1 MSHLLDTNVVSALRR
16 LSRAPLSVQAWAG
29 SFIATQSYLSA
40 ITLYEL
46 ERGTVLAE
54 RSDPGFGRILRTWL
68 EGDII
73 PAYRARTFPVD
84 AAIARQAAVF
94 AAVRTMQLPDA
105 LIAATALVHDL
116 TVVTQDVG
124 GFAGTG
130 VRLLNPWDLA

>member
-73 PAYRARTFPVD
+73 RPTAPEPFP
-84 AAIARQAAVF
+84 
-94 AAVRTMQLPDA
+94 
-105 LIAATALVHDL
+105 
-116 TVVTQDVG
+116 
-124 GFAGTG
+124 
-130 VRLLNPWDLA
+130 